1 VSDERF
7 DELDEALFALS
18 LEEPPADLRAS
29 ILQATIHA
37 PAVNLAFA
45 SGGANLGF
53 APEAAAE
60 RAWNPVVA
68 GVGAAV
74 LAWLC
79 LAIFADRDLA
89 RTIVDAIG
97 AFVHLLGEPA
107 TIPWLALGAAS
118 AAAVQI
124 ADAWPK
130 RLTIPGGRA

>member
-1 VSDERF
+1 MSDERF

-18 LEEPPADLRAS
+18 LEEPPADLRAA

-37 PAVNLAFA
+37 PAANLAFVSDA
-45 SGGANLGF
+45 
-53 APEAAAE
+53 APE
-60 RAWNPVVA
+60 RAWNPIAA

-79 LAIFADRDLA
+79 LAMLADRDLA
-89 RTIVDAIG
+89 RTVADAIG

-118 AAAVQI
+118 VAAVQI

-130 RLTIPGGRA
+130 RLTIRGGRA